1 MQIHVT
7 GNPEG
12 FSLVYEYLRGN
23 PEDKHRNL
31 AVWASK
37 NGFKV
42 WWAKD
47 DEKLNYSVR
56 VVW

>member
-12 FSLVYEYLRGN
+12 F
-23 PEDKHRNL
+23 NL
-31 AVWASK
+31 IYHYMTGDRLDTHHALSVWACK
-37 NGFKV
+37 RGFRV

-47 DEKLNYSVR
+47 DDRLNYSVR